1 MEIVKLKI
9 NKLKQYKKNAKLHP
23 QEQIEQIK
31 DSILEFGF
39 NDPIAIWGDKN
50 IIVEGHGR
58 YLALKELGYEEVDCI
73 RLDHMTDEE
82 RKAYTLVHN
91 KLTMNTDFDYG
102 LLNEEIGD
110 IYEFIDMEKYGFELY
125 DPIEEKQKNAETTQ
139 ERVANILNLEKAQFD
154 GVGKYDIPQLAP
166 VYELPE
172 IKEWIGFNY
181 VLSDDEPEGKA
192 VHFFIDDYQFMRLW
206 NNPEAYVEKLK
217 RYVCVTSPDFSPYG
231 DMPHATQIFNHYRKH
246 WVGAFLQANGV
257 TVIPTI
263 RCSSD
268 ERSLEWY
275 LDGEPKNG
283 IVIVSSMWT
292 KENRSDEEREF
303 DEKSIKGLVDG
314 LHPSKIFIYGRQE
327 KDIERL
333 YDGEIEYIQSFT
345 EKRWGAKNGNEE
357 IT

>member
-31 DSILEFGF
+31 ESILEFGF

-73 RLDHMTDEE
+73 RLDHMTDDE

-125 DPIEEKQKNAETTQ
+125 DYDPVEEHEKNKEKTH
-139 ERVANILNLEKAQFD
+139 ERVANILNLEKAQFE
-154 GVGKYDIPQLAP
+154 GVGKYDIPQLEP

-217 RYVCVTSPDFSPYG
+217 RYVCVTAPDFSPYG
-231 DMPHATQIFNHYRKH
+231 DMPMATQIFNHYRKH
-246 WVGAFLQANGV
+246 WVGAYLQANGV
-257 TVIPTI
+257 TVIPTV
-263 RCSSD
+263 RASTD
-268 ERSLEWY
+268 ERCFEWY
-275 LDGEPKNG
+275 LDGEPSNS
-283 IVIVSSMWT
+283 IVCISSMWT
-292 KENRSDEEREF
+292 SKEHLREYF
-303 DEKSIKGLVDG
+303 MKEYNTMMDT
-314 LHPSKIFIYGRQE
+314 LHPSKVFVYGNE
-327 KDIERL
+327 V
-333 YDGEIEYIQSFT
+333 DGLKGNIEYIQTFT
-345 EKRWGAKNGNEE
+345 RKRWGD
-357 IT
+357 